1 MNFPYN
7 KIFVAQKLREW
18 QNFKDCTLFAA
29 VGMCFPVSRFHH
41 LLFNHNSSHIHLVCL
56 FTILYFLCKGE
67 FLFALSLELV
77 NPIDESQHCKNKTI
91 GVDTIEI
98 NLVQPSSRM
107 SQLFTNQT

>member
-7 KIFVAQKLREW
+7 KIFVAQKLSEW

-29 VGMCFPVSRFHH
+29 VFGGMCFPVSRFHH

-77 NPIDESQHCKNKTI
+77 NPIDESQNGSCPLRKLSTALQKQN
-91 GVDTIEI
+91 
-98 NLVQPSSRM
+98 NWC
-107 SQLFTNQT
+107 